1 MTVYICIIYKFRIF
15 DIGEA
20 ERLKTK
26 QLMMILIS
34 KQISH
39 SLHPG
44 CPVSDCRRV
53 WPGWAGLEV
62 LSQFLS
68 QFPQICKISCPMG
81 ATDWPVIERR
91 RLTNPLLPWCLVSHW
106 WPLTCADHWLPLSS
120 WHPIDQHWPPLTCAP
135 GYWPLLSTDHWPVVS
150 SVPGDWSLLFAA
162 PSPLWCHPF
171 GSPSPSLWC
180 K

>member
-44 CPVSDCRRV
+44 CPV
-53 WPGWAGLEV
+53 
-62 LSQFLS
+62 
-68 QFPQICKISCPMG
+68 
-81 ATDWPVIERR
+81 
-91 RLTNPLLPWCLVSHW
+91 
-106 WPLTCADHWLPLSS
+106 
-120 WHPIDQHWPPLTCAP
+120 
-135 GYWPLLSTDHWPVVS
+135 
-150 SVPGDWSLLFAA
+150 
-162 PSPLWCHPF
+162 
-171 GSPSPSLWC
+171 
-180 K
+180 